1 VLWQLGVYAGGC
13 SVRLGVYGCGN
24 LFVKETKVKRSGREY
39 RYLQLVEGYRD
50 ENGKVRHR
58 VVANLGRADALK
70 DSGQLEAL
78 AGSFARLDPPLAG
91 IRRSVGPLLLVEHF
105 LRELDVA
112 GTVDRALPRSARSV
126 LSVGEVVCAL
136 VASRLCSPSPL
147 YDVAGW
153 ASGAAVHELLG
164 IPAALL
170 NDDRLGRALETFAVY
185 AEDLRS
191 QVAANAIERFG
202 VSAGRLH
209 VDLTTV
215 RVAGAYEDSAL
226 VAKGWGSDRRVARQV
241 RTLQAA
247 TPDGTVLYSRPDP
260 GNASELTLV
269 GAALERLLALSGPG
283 LLIVCDSAMGQPK
296 TLREIDHAGVRF
308 IVPLR
313 ASTGFRERFVA
324 DVGHQGLRA
333 VRYLAKREAGLPPRE
348 RTRYK
353 GAIRDW
359 ELTDPKTT
367 NPLMLR
373 VAYIHSSEE
382 ATQVAQAR
390 ERALQKA
397 EDALGRVRNG
407 LGGRYYK
414 TRRQIERRIGV
425 ILATNVT
432 GLIDAKV
439 TTRKGRLTLTWQR
452 NHEAIAATAS
462 FDGIYA
468 LATNLPSHPTAGQIL
483 RLYKD
488 QQIVERRHRD
498 VKQTLKVRPIFL
510 HNDDRVYALIS
521 IVGIA
526 LLIFGL
532 IEAQVRATLGEGQQ
546 LPGLLPEGR
555 SARPTGRNILAAF
568 QGLGL
573 TYTQHGIQ
581 LDQLTDTQHH
591 ILQLLQIQPPWPTP
605 SDHALTNRGKW
616 G

>member
-1 VLWQLGVYAGGC
+1 M
-13 SVRLGVYGCGN
+13 
-24 LFVKETKVKRSGREY
+24 FVKETKVKRSGREY
-39 RYLQLVEGYRD
+39 SYLQLVEGYRD

-58 VVANLGRADALK
+58 VVANLGRKDALK

-78 AGSFARLDPPLAG
+78 AGSFARLDPPMAG
-91 IRRSVGPLLLVEHF
+91 TRRSVGPLLLVEHF
-105 LRELDVA
+105 LRELNVKD
-112 GTVDRALPRSARSV
+112 TVDGALPRSARSI

-164 IPAALL
+164 IPPALL

-191 QVAANAIERFG
+191 RVAAGAIERFG
-202 VSAGRLH
+202 VDAGRLH

-215 RVAGAYEDSAL
+215 GVSGAYEDSAL
-226 VAKGWGSDRRVARQV
+226 IAKGWASDRRVARQV
-241 RTLQAA
+241 RTLQASTA
-247 TPDGTVLYSRPDP
+247 DGTVLYSRPDP
-260 GNASELTLV
+260 GNAAELTLV
-269 GAALERLLALSGPG
+269 GASLERLLAISGPG

-296 TLREIDHAGVRF
+296 TMREIHDAGVRF
-308 IVPLR
+308 VVPLR
-313 ASTGFRERFVA
+313 ASAGFRERFLTDA
-324 DVGHQGLRA
+324 GHQALRP
-333 VRYLAKREAGLPPRE
+333 VRYLPEREAKLPAKL
-348 RTRYK
+348 RTRFT
-353 GAIRDW
+353 GALRDW
-359 ELTDPKTT
+359 EIPGTDTQPS
-367 NPLMLR
+367 LRLR

-390 ERALQKA
+390 ERALVKA
-397 EDALGRVRNG
+397 EDALQRMRNG

-414 TRRQIERRIGV
+414 TREQVQRRIGQIV
-425 ILATNVT
+425 GSNIT
-432 GLIDAKV
+432 GLIDV
-439 TTRKGRLTLTWQR
+439 TVTNNDKLTLAWQR
-452 NHEAIAATAS
+452 NQPAIDTAAS

-468 LATNLPSHPTAGQIL
+468 LATNLPGRITAGQIL

-498 VKQTLKVRPIFL
+498 MKQTLKVRPIFL
-510 HNDDRVYALIS
+510 HNDDRVHALIS
-521 IVGIA
+521 IVGIS

-532 IEAQVRATLGEGQQ
+532 IEAQTRAALGPEQQ

-555 SARPTGRNILAAF
+555 AARPTGRNILAAF

-573 TYTQHGIQ
+573 TYTHHGIQ
-581 LDQLTDTQHH
+581 LDPLTDTQQH
-591 ILQLLQIQPPWPTP
+591 ILDLLQIHPPWPTQP
-605 SDHALTNRGKW
+605 DHALTNCGKW

>member
-1 VLWQLGVYAGGC
+1 M
-13 SVRLGVYGCGN
+13 
-24 LFVKETKVKRSGREY
+24 FVKETKVRRSGREY
-39 RYLQLVEGYRD
+39 SYLQLVEGYRD

-58 VVANLGRADALK
+58 VVANLGRKDALK

-78 AGSFARLDPPLAG
+78 AGSFARLDPPMAG
-91 IRRSVGPLLLVEHF
+91 TRRSVGPLLVVEHF
-105 LRELDVA
+105 LRELGVRDI
-112 GTVDRALPRSARSV
+112 VDAALPRSARSV

-164 IPAALL
+164 IPPALL

-185 AEDLRS
+185 AEHLRS
-191 QVAANAIERFG
+191 QVAARAIERFG
-202 VSAGRLH
+202 VGAGRLH

-215 RVAGAYEDSAL
+215 RVTGAYESSAL
-226 VAKGWGSDRRVARQV
+226 IAKGWGSDRRVARQV

-260 GNASELTLV
+260 GNASELTLI
-269 GAALERLLALSGPG
+269 GASLERLLELSGPG
-283 LLIVCDSAMGQPK
+283 MLIVCDSAIGQPK
-296 TLREIDHAGVRF
+296 TLREIDRAGVRF
-308 IVPLR
+308 IAPLR
-313 ASTGFRERFVA
+313 ASAGFRERFLA
-324 DVGHQGLRA
+324 DVGHHALRP
-333 VRYLAKREAGLPPRE
+333 VRYVPEREAKLPAAQ
-348 RTRYK
+348 RTRFK
-353 GAIRDW
+353 GALREW
-359 ELTDPKTT
+359 ELTDPKAGATLT
-367 NPLMLR
+367 LR

-382 ATQVAQAR
+382 ATQVADAR
-390 ERALQKA
+390 QRALTKA

-414 TRRQIERRIGV
+414 TRRQVERRIGA
-425 ILATNVT
+425 ILAANVG

-452 NHEAIAATAS
+452 NQPAIDAAAA

-468 LATNLPSHPTAGQIL
+468 LATNLPGRVTAGQVL

-498 VKQTLKVRPIFL
+498 LKQTLKVRPIFL

-532 IEAQVRATLGEGQQ
+532 IEAQTRAALGDDQQ
-546 LPGLLPEGR
+546 IPGLLPEGR
-555 SARPTGRNILAAF
+555 AAKPTGRNILAAF
-568 QGLGL
+568 QGLGI
-573 TYTQHGIQ
+573 TYTHHGIE
-581 LDQLTDTQHH
+581 LDHLTDTQQHV
-591 ILQLLQIQPPWPTP
+591 LDLLNIQPPWPQ
-605 SDHALTNRGKW
+605 HADLALNNRGKRD
-616 G
+616 

>member
-1 VLWQLGVYAGGC
+1 MF
-13 SVRLGVYGCGN
+13 VR
-24 LFVKETKVKRSGREY
+24 ETKVKRSGREY
-39 RYLQLVEGYRD
+39 SYLQLVEGYRD

-58 VVANLGRADALK
+58 VVANLGRKDALK

-78 AGSFARLDPPLAG
+78 AGSFARLDPPMAG
-91 IRRSVGPLLLVEHF
+91 TRRSVGPLLLVEHF
-105 LRELDVA
+105 LRELEVRD
-112 GTVDRALPRSARSV
+112 TVDAALPRSARSV

-164 IPAALL
+164 IAPALL

-185 AEDLRS
+185 AEHLRS
-191 QVAANAIERFG
+191 QVAAHAIGRFG
-202 VSAGRLH
+202 VDAGRLH

-226 VAKGWGSDRRVARQV
+226 IAKGWGSDRRVARQV
-241 RTLQAA
+241 RTLQAC

-269 GAALERLLALSGPG
+269 GASLERLLELSGPG
-283 LLIVCDSAMGQPK
+283 LLIVCDSAIGQPK
-296 TLREIDHAGVRF
+296 TLGEIDRAGVRF

-313 ASTGFRERFVA
+313 ASAGFRERFLQDA
-324 DVGHQGLRA
+324 GHAALRP
-333 VRYLAKREAGLPPRE
+333 VHYVPEREAKLPAAQ
-348 RTRYK
+348 RTRFR
-353 GAIRDW
+353 GVLRDW
-359 ELTDPKTT
+359 EIPGNDDQPA
-367 NPLMLR
+367 LMLR

-382 ATQVAQAR
+382 ATQVADAR
-390 ERALQKA
+390 ERALSKA
-397 EDALGRVRNG
+397 EDALARMRNG

-414 TRRQIERRIGV
+414 TRGQVERRIGQIV
-425 ILATNVT
+425 GVNIT
-432 GLIDAKV
+432 GLIDV
-439 TTRKGRLTLTWQR
+439 TVATHKGTPTVTWQR
-452 NHEAIAATAS
+452 NQEAIDTTAS

-468 LATNLPSHPTAGQIL
+468 LATNLPGRITAGGVL

-498 VKQTLKVRPIFL
+498 LKQTLKVRPIFL

-521 IVGIA
+521 IIGIA

-532 IEAQVRATLGEGQQ
+532 IEAQTRAALGPDQQ

-555 SARPTGRNILAAF
+555 AAKPTGRNILTAF
-568 QGLGL
+568 QGLAL
-573 TYTQHGIQ
+573 TYTHHGIQ
-581 LDQLTDTQHH
+581 LDQLTDTQQH
-591 ILQLLQIQPPWPTP
+591 ILDLLQIQPPWPSQP
-605 SDHALTNRGKW
+605 DLALSSRGKW